1 MKLCKHDLE
10 EIRQLK
16 ALKKILKNSSKSI
29 DKQKIKWYNKD
40 IVRER

>member
-16 ALKKILKNSSKSI
+16 ALKKN
-29 DKQKIKWYNKD
+29 IKKFFKKYWQIKEKV
-40 IVRER
+40 I